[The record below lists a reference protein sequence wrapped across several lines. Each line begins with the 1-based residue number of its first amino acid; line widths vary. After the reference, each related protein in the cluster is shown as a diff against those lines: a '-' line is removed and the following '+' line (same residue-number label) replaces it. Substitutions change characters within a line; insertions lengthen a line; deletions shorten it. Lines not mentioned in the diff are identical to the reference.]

1 MMRTIRVVR
10 FLISKLLILSW
21 LGLFRFKNRKWIFET
36 VSSLEF
42 LKWASRKFEAPAP
55 RSIKMAVLLRN
66 QTQGGVWLE
75 TGTYVGETTKFLSEN
90 SPYVISI
97 EPSFHFFQIANL
109 NLRGI
114 ENVHLV
120 HGESENVFESMLIK
134 MGKIGNF

>member
-1 MMRTIRVVR
+1 
-10 FLISKLLILSW
+10 
-21 LGLFRFKNRKWIFET
+21 
-36 VSSLEF
+36 
-42 LKWASRKFEAPAP
+42 
-55 RSIKMAVLLRN
+55 MAVLLRN